1 MRKARFYETE
11 EGKVHCRLCPNQC
24 VIRDEKTGICR
35 VRKNIGGELFTT
47 NYGQITSYGM
57 DPIEKKP
64 LYHFYPGHEILSVG
78 TTGCNLHCEFCQNW
92 EIAHG
97 SPSTVAVTARQ
108 VVEMALS
115 QKDRDC
121 VGIAYTYSEPS
132 VWYEFVYDCAVLAH
146 EAGLTNVLVTNGFIE
161 AEPLDV
167 ILPYIDAM
175 NVDVKAFTDDFYRK
189 VCKGGLKAVLR
200 TVEQAVPRCHVELTT
215 LLVTGLNDEPDEIT
229 ALRDWVASVDPS
241 LPLHLS
247 RYSPRYKMTDR
258 PSTPMDT
265 MRMAREI
272 AMEKLSYVYLGNVWD
287 DEAADTFC
295 PQCHKKVVDR
305 TGFLVRSL
313 ALDAG
318 NRCTFCGFQINI
330 LGRARVSDPL
340 RG

>member
-1 MRKARFYETE
+1 
-11 EGKVHCRLCPNQC
+11 
-24 VIRDEKTGICR
+24 
-35 VRKNIGGELFTT
+35 
-47 NYGQITSYGM
+47 
-57 DPIEKKP
+57 
-64 LYHFYPGHEILSVG
+64 
-78 TTGCNLHCEFCQNW
+78 
-92 EIAHG
+92 
-97 SPSTVAVTARQ
+97 
-108 VVEMALS
+108 
-115 QKDRDC
+115 
-121 VGIAYTYSEPS
+121 
-132 VWYEFVYDCAVLAH
+132 
-146 EAGLTNVLVTNGFIE
+146 
-161 AEPLDV
+161 
-167 ILPYIDAM
+167 
-175 NVDVKAFTDDFYRK
+175 
-189 VCKGGLKAVLR
+189 
-200 TVEQAVPRCHVELTT
+200 
-215 LLVTGLNDEPDEIT
+215 DEPDEIT

-313 ALDAG
+313 ALDAE